1 MEMDEKN
8 SPKVLICSPQE
19 QSIQTNYINIE
30 KTGELPICRM
40 SATRNKTISHIV
52 SKCRKLAQKVYK
64 RRHNSVG
71 KHVHWHFSKK
81 LGLNRARFWYEH
93 EPENVVENKNFKI
106 LWGFIIQ
113 CGRMIEARRQD
124 IVVVD
129 KVKKETIIIHL
140 AMPGDTRVCNK
151 QREKI
156 EKCISL
162 KDKTARLWQMK

>member
-19 QSIQTNYINIE
+19 RSIQTNYINID

-40 SATRNKTISHIV
+40 SATRKKTISHIV
-52 SKCRKLAQKVYK
+52 SKCRKLAKKLYK

-71 KHVHWHFSKK
+71 KHV
-81 LGLNRARFWYEH
+81 GLNRARFWYEH
-93 EPENVVENKNFKI
+93 EPENVVDNKNFKI
-106 LWGFIIQ
+106 LWDFIIQ

-124 IVVVD
+124 IMVVD
-129 KVKKETIIIHL
+129 KVRKETIIIHL
-140 AMPGDTRVCNK
+140 AMPGDTRVCKK

-162 KDKTARLWQMK
+162 KDKTARVWQMK